1 MENLIL
7 IHTENIPPV
16 THHDEDHE
24 EGNDKDYD
32 DYNAPNTRT
41 VDETTR
47 PSFMDKQ
54 ATSTEWLKQKVTRDK
69 LAAMYRHLSITR
81 DIDLT
86 NLDRFNYTKNTKNGT
101 TILEF
106 YNEDKWV
113 LLKNQTGE
121 FLTPK

>member
-1 MENLIL
+1 
-7 IHTENIPPV
+7 
-16 THHDEDHE
+16 
-24 EGNDKDYD
+24 
-32 DYNAPNTRT
+32 
-41 VDETTR
+41 
-47 PSFMDKQ
+47 
-54 ATSTEWLKQKVTRDK
+54 
-69 LAAMYRHLSITR
+69 MYRHLSITR
-81 DIDLT
+81 DIDLL